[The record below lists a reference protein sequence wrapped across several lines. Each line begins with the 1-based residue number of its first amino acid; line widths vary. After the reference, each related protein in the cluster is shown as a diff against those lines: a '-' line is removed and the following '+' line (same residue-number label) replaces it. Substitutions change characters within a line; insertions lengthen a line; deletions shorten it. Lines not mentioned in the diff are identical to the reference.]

1 MKRKSS
7 RYEVQ
12 PWPSASSFELLF
24 EPLYAVG
31 PEESGKRISAYEL
44 MLRREY
50 RLALEGNLAS
60 QKVIMRVLRSNERA
74 RAVRD
79 RRGSRI
85 AYEEYRYPPCDYEAV
100 LCLLGIAVRLNGPER
115 YEIDSLGQYVPD
127 LIRRADDP
135 TLRLNPWAF
144 DLAAQRLKLVD
155 EEKRDWLEKRVM
167 PAGEECDSPVIIEPD
182 PPRRDPKDTRFQKG
196 KSGNP
201 KPRHEVMRLRQ
212 GSYAGRIP
220 EVLGGSWRA
229 HTRRT
234 IRSSG
239 YVIDSLEAALW
250 CTARTSSF
258 AEAVLLAANLG
269 EDSDTVAAIT
279 GQLAGSLYGRE
290 GIPARWLE
298 TLAWSHQIET
308 MALELTTPAGWYPL

>member
-12 PWPSASSFELLF
+12 PWPSVSSFELLF

-196 KSGNP
+196 RSGNP
-201 KPRHEVMRLRQ
+201 KGRPRKAEKLDPLPFETFLDEKVPARINGELRQ
-212 GSYAGRIP
+212 I
-220 EVLGGSWRA
+220 
-229 HTRRT
+229 TR
-234 IRSSG
+234 
-239 YVIDSLEAALW
+239 LEALLFQM
-250 CTARTSSF
+250 CQTARKRDP
-258 AEAVLLAANLG
+258 V
-269 EDSDTVAAIT
+269 
-279 GQLAGSLYGRE
+279 
-290 GIPARWLE
+290 
-298 TLAWSHQIET
+298 
-308 MALELTTPAGWYPL
+308 